1 MSFPR
6 LACGSAPL
14 LSGALPPL
22 AAWPVRCGRVPAG
35 ARALSSTIAPRAI
48 VAPISAAQIRAL
60 DVRGVVAFVESLGV
74 DADDAQKLRAQKL
87 DGAAL
92 LETTVDELCDRY
104 GVLGGPAHTITRAIA
119 PAVAATLNLY
129 PPLKKGAANN
139 PVKVTLTPAD
149 FRIKFVLSGAPLRL
163 VSSDGAVLK
172 ELMTLEEAVEEASRR
187 PTARLR
193 VSRSFGDDLEEV
205 RGFVLN
211 AAEALEQVTTRA
223 LASDAGLSRAFGPL
237 AAVNSAERFVVSQ
250 RRGGAQ
256 LPTIEVDGLVVGARC
271 ALLNSV
277 KHTPTL
283 EHVTEAVAAAEKL
296 QGVLAASLDGVRTA
310 PRGVQDEL
318 AKVTS
323 RAILP
328 FLSGNNV
335 SAAVVAECRAQG
347 VGCARPDDSGFAVM
361 ALPREPHPKP

>member
-1 MSFPR
+1 M
-6 LACGSAPL
+6 
-14 LSGALPPL
+14 
-22 AAWPVRCGRVPAG
+22 
-35 ARALSSTIAPRAI
+35 
-48 VAPISAAQIRAL
+48 
-60 DVRGVVAFVESLGV
+60 
-74 DADDAQKLRAQKL
+74 
-87 DGAAL
+87 
-92 LETTVDELCDRY
+92 
-104 GVLGGPAHTITRAIA
+104 
-119 PAVAATLNLY
+119 
-129 PPLKKGAANN
+129 
-139 PVKVTLTPAD
+139 
-149 FRIKFVLSGAPLRL
+149 
-163 VSSDGAVLK
+163 
-172 ELMTLEEAVEEASRR
+172 
-187 PTARLR
+187 
-193 VSRSFGDDLEEV
+193 
-205 RGFVLN
+205 
-211 AAEALEQVTTRA
+211 TTRA

-250 RRGGAQ
+250 RRGSAQ

-318 AKVTS
+318 AKIAS

-361 ALPREPHPKP
+361 SLPREPPHPKP